1 MLNFSIKQQKT
12 GLSCDEAI
20 NQAGG
25 IMTEAKKFKRWH
37 LQDDD
42 LTGLNPVKARDLIV
56 KCFFEA
62 QKETFAR
69 IKQDMGGST
78 SDKDLMNN
86 VVASIKMVFRE
97 VGTDYENPTKE
108 GIIKA
113 VETLAKKAGSWGTP
127 QDIIDFHKGQIMKV
141 LSILG

>member
-1 MLNFSIKQQKT
+1 
-12 GLSCDEAI
+12 
-20 NQAGG
+20 
-25 IMTEAKKFKRWH
+25 MTEAKKFKRWH

>member
-1 MLNFSIKQQKT
+1 
-12 GLSCDEAI
+12 
-20 NQAGG
+20 
-25 IMTEAKKFKRWH
+25 MTDAKIFTRWH

-69 IKQDMGGST
+69 IKQGMGGST

-97 VGTDYENPTKE
+97 VGSDYENPTKD
-108 GIIKA
+108 GIVKA

-127 QDIIDFHKGQIMKV
+127 QDIIEFHKGQIMKV
-141 LSILG
+141 LSLLR

>member
-1 MLNFSIKQQKT
+1 
-12 GLSCDEAI
+12 
-20 NQAGG
+20 
-25 IMTEAKKFKRWH
+25 MTEIKKFTRWH
-37 LQDDD
+37 LQDED

-86 VVASIKMVFRE
+86 VLASIKMVFRE
-97 VGTDYENPTKE
+97 VGSDFESPTKE
-108 GIIKA
+108 GIMKA

-127 QDIIDFHKGQIMKV
+127 PDIIEFHKGQIMKV
-141 LSILG
+141 LGYLR